1 MKKYFVKHTLD
12 FANTYDLVYTETEAE
27 EALAASEGYERI
39 TRKAAEQLCRAER
52 DREQYDPSF
61 AGYASDVILP
71 YGYPA
76 TERDWRD
83 DARMAL
89 HGYIVERA

>member
-1 MKKYFVKHTLD
+1 MNKYYIKYTKD
-12 FANTYDLVYTETEAE
+12 FANTYALVYTETAAE
-27 EALAASEGYERI
+27 EEKAAAEGYQRI
-39 TRKAAEQLCRAER
+39 TRKEAERLCRAER
-52 DREQYDPSF
+52 AREQYDPSF
-61 AGYASDVILP
+61 AGYASSEILP
-71 YGYPA
+71 YSYPA